1 MQTLAVVFSQGAV
14 IRSHEIGVERGVGV
28 LGRADGHIGKL
39 EGCKRV
45 GRDRGG
51 NWRLLPGRVRV
62 VDQHQGSGESK
73 HNNSSPEEL
82 AMSSLSINVSRYYF
96 LTNLKTKLLQLDITF
111 EVEM

>member
-1 MQTLAVVFSQGAV
+1 MQTLAVVVSQGAV

-82 AMSSLSINVSRYYF
+82 AMSSLSIINTLNIKHKIDKQKINF
-96 LTNLKTKLLQLDITF
+96 ATF